1 MTMKS
6 LHQAFIIILFN
17 ALLLHL
23 RGIGR
28 GDKPMECFNFEA

>member
-1 MTMKS
+1 MKS
-6 LHQAFIIILFN
+6 LHPAYIVIRSN